1 MPQGAKYKMHAVRNK
16 ILAESAAADVL
27 FKNFILLEFCVAKLI
42 KNLVLLII

>member
-1 MPQGAKYKMHAVRNK
+1 MHAVRNK
-16 ILAESAAADVL
+16 ILAEIATTDVL